1 METKPF
7 DEDKVQ
13 QYIADAQLDPNDA
26 AAFLKRPEQ
35 NLKYAIPANEQGESV
50 VLLSIQEAAR
60 RLLEQE
66 RK

>member
-13 QYIADAQLDPNDA
+13 QYIAGAQLDPNDA
-26 AAFLKRPEQ
+26 AAFLKRQEQ
-35 NLKYAIPANEQGESV
+35 NLKNAIPANEQGESV